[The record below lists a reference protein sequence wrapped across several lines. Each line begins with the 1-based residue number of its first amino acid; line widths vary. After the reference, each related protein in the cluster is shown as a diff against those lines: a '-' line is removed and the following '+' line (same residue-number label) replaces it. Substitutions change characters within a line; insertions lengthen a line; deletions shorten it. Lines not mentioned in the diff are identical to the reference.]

1 MPALLIYPGT
11 KGTPVPLQDVLRE
24 AHDAFREARKLQI
37 EQRRKR
43 RVPLDDST
51 DWSEAKAA
59 VDRVSAAVTERDT
72 AKASREARSL
82 AELTDGNA
90 LEEVGPYE
98 PDSAVDG
105 IVVTMQVVADADRR
119 LWTAETQAA
128 WSRLKEARIAGDHVA
143 AQKALNDMD
152 AVAARVVSAVVV
164 ELQGVEGLKATIAES
179 MPGLVLAG
187 LLAPLYAAAR
197 HFLELPVGKAVRC
210 GLPPL
215 ST

>member
-11 KGTPVPLQDVLRE
+11 RGTPVPLQDVLRE
-24 AHDAFREARKLQI
+24 AHEAYRDARKAQI
-37 EQRRKR
+37 EARRKR

-51 DWSEAKAA
+51 DWIEAKATA
-59 VDRVSAAVTERDT
+59 DRLAAAITERDSAT
-72 AKASREARSL
+72 VARESRIL

-98 PDSAVDG
+98 PDPALNG

-119 LWTAETQAA
+119 LWNAETQAQ
-128 WSRLKEARIAGDHVA
+128 WARVRECRVAGDLVG
-143 AQKALNDMD
+143 AQSALNALD
-152 AVAARVVSAVVV
+152 AIAARVVSAIVV
-164 ELQGVEGLKATIAES
+164 EVAGVEGMKATVAES

-187 LLAPLYAAAR
+187 LLAPLYQAAR

-210 GLPPL
+210 GLQQP

>member
-11 KGTPVPLQDVLRE
+11 RGTPVPLQDVLRE
-24 AHDAFREARKLQI
+24 AHEAFREARKIQI

-43 RVPLDDST
+43 RVPLDDNT

-59 VDRVSAAVTERDT
+59 ADRVSAAITERDT
-72 AKASREARSL
+72 SKVSREARAL
-82 AELTDGNA
+82 AEMTDGNA
-90 LEEVGPYE
+90 LEEVGAYE
-98 PDSAVDG
+98 PDPAVDG

-143 AQKALNDMD
+143 AQQALNAMD

>member
-11 KGTPVPLQDVLRE
+11 RGTPVPLQDVLRE
-24 AHDAFREARKLQI
+24 AHDAYREARAKQI
-37 EQRRKR
+37 EARKKR

-51 DWSEAKAA
+51 DWAQ
-59 VDRVSAAVTERDT
+59 VTEAVAGVSLALSEKDS
-72 AKASREARSL
+72 AKIAREARAL
-82 AELTDGNA
+82 AEMTDGNA

-98 PDSAVDG
+98 PDPALDG
-105 IVVTMQVVADADRR
+105 IVITMQVVADADRR
-119 LWTAETQAA
+119 LWNAETQAQ
-128 WSRLKEARIAGDHVA
+128 WARVRECRVAGDLVGAQAALNALDAIAAKVVA
-143 AQKALNDMD
+143 AI
-152 AVAARVVSAVVV
+152 VV
-164 ELQGVEGLKATIAES
+164 EVAGVEGMKATVAES

-187 LLAPLYAAAR
+187 LLAPLYQAAR

>member
-24 AHDAFREARKLQI
+24 AHEAFREARKLQI

-51 DWSEAKAA
+51 DWLEAKAA
-59 VDRVSAAVTERDT
+59 ADRVSAAVTERDT
-72 AKASREARSL
+72 SKVSREARAL
-82 AELTDGNA
+82 AEMTDGNA
-90 LEEVGPYE
+90 IEEVGPYE
-98 PDSAVDG
+98 PDPAVDG

-143 AQKALNDMD
+143 AQQALNAMD

>member
-24 AHDAFREARKLQI
+24 AHEAFREARKLQI

-51 DWSEAKAA
+51 DWLEAKAA
-59 VDRVSAAVTERDT
+59 ADRVSAAVTERDT
-72 AKASREARSL
+72 SKVSREARAL
-82 AELTDGNA
+82 AEMTDGNA
-90 LEEVGPYE
+90 IEEVGPYE
-98 PDSAVDG
+98 PDPAVDG

-164 ELQGVEGLKATIAES
+164 ELQGIEGLKATIAES